1 MYAVPYLDA
10 LIKEWKAA
18 TWEETRALDARISRG
33 MSASNRD
40 SWRGRARG
48 ELRQIESKLNSHI
61 SGCATCET
69 DGHKS
74 TFNLAEGH
82 E

>member
-1 MYAVPYLDA
+1 MPCLICDA

-33 MSASNRD
+33 MSASERN
-40 SWRGRARG
+40 SWRDRARG
-48 ELRQIESKLNSHI
+48 ELRRIEFKLNSHI
-61 SGCATCET
+61 GECVTCQI
-69 DGHKS
+69 DGHKP